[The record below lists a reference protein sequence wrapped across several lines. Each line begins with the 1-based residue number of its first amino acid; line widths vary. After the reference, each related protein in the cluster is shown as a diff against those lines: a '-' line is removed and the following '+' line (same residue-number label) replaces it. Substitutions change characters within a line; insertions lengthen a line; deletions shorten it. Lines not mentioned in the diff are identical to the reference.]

1 MNSKTILGILLLLS
15 MIFVFYPRVTSLID
29 AQKLIDKTPRYV
41 DRDVYLALIKARDML
56 ILELIGIVLL
66 YLVLAFGFNFVR
78 IEQQETLV
86 EPQESK
92 PVEPK
97 QTVKTKTPKTIRP
110 LSKKTQNIIAVLSAS
125 VFMLVFVWQ
134 VFSYIPNTTMD
145 FDYTMFFVEQAMKGI
160 IACLIVGI
168 IAYIVA
174 KYR

>member
-1 MNSKTILGILLLLS
+1 
-15 MIFVFYPRVTSLID
+15 MIFVLYPSVTSLID
-29 AQKLIDKTPRYV
+29 IQESFNKYGSVPSY
-41 DRDVYLALIKARDML
+41 LIKARDDL
-56 ILELIGIVLL
+56 ILQIIGFVFL
-66 YLVLAFGFNFVR
+66 YIVLAFGFNF
-78 IEQQETLV
+78 IKFEQQETLV

-92 PVEPK
+92 PIEPK

-134 VFSYIPNTTMD
+134 VFSNIPNTTMD
-145 FDYTMFFVEQAMKGI
+145 FNYTMFFVEQAMKGI